1 MSGLRGFGVLGL
13 GFEVLRLGF
22 EVLGLVFEVLRLG
35 FEVPGLVFEV
45 LVLGYVVLVPKLWS
59 PVLQVQKTS

>member
-1 MSGLRGFGVLGL
+1 M

-45 LVLGYVVLVPKLWS
+45 LVLGYVVLVPKLWT
-59 PVLQVQKTS
+59 PVLQVKKTA

>member
-1 MSGLRGFGVLGL
+1 M

-22 EVLGLVFEVLRLG
+22 EVLGLVFEVLKLG

-45 LVLGYVVLVPKLWS
+45 LVLGYVVLVPKLWT
-59 PVLQVQKTS
+59 PVLQVEKTA